1 MQYLKFGKYEIPLSC
16 ITGLSYSKQ
25 GNIVDTSNLSCR
37 CLGINNVQVQLQIT
51 ISPSTCYDIAAG
63 AAQSTTTDF
72 IAFAREMSQV
82 RPSKTEKPAKIYLGN
97 DILLPQLEFMLI
109 STNITY
115 QSDRL
120 GKLQEMQLSWTLSAS
135 RVVKEENRNTEL
147 LTKQPELLPK
157 VTLYCDGKSIEC
169 KQDISIANLHL
180 SGFRGTIELFLAD
193 TYTEVDRDAWLA
205 QVNNSKTSYFEIEH
219 YGKFYIL
226 SSNIVYDNW
235 LSFDLTKFNKHWY
248 KKQTKTF
255 IADPSSPKVF
265 TLKDIFSDCDDNVV
279 VKSKAK
285 VRYFKYDD
293 TPYNVL
299 KSLQDDL
306 GYNIGLQG
314 DDIILYDTP
323 DKIGKGDITYDYV
336 LDGDT
341 LTMPITKCIVRD
353 DRAEYIAGNDD
364 GETYYVY
371 TNASVTQDAAN
382 AVLKYVNFNQNMITL
397 SIPYEPRIRIGSIIN
412 VNIGDTRSRQTAGND
427 EILKCVCTEYDID
440 FLSNSMQI
448 ELHYVERTT

>member
-16 ITGLSYSKQ
+16 INGLSYSKQ
-25 GNIVDTSNLSCR
+25 GNIVDSSNLSCR
-37 CLGINNVQVQLQIT
+37 CLGINNVQVQLQIA
-51 ISPSTCYDIAAG
+51 INPSTCYDR
-63 AAQSTTTDF
+63 DF
-72 IAFAREMSQV
+72 IKFAREMSQV

-147 LTKQPELLPK
+147 LTNNELIMPK

-169 KQDISIANLHL
+169 KQDISIANLRL

-193 TYTEVDRDAWLA
+193 TYTEIDRDAWLNR
-205 QVNNSKTSYFEIEH
+205 VNNSKTSYFEIEH

-299 KSLQDDL
+299 KALQDDL

-341 LTMPITKCIVRD
+341 LTTPITKCIIRD

-397 SIPYEPRIRIGSIIN
+397 SIPYESRIRIGSIIDI
-412 VNIGDTRSRQTAGND
+412 NIGND
-427 EILKCVCTEYDID
+427 VILHCVCTEYDID

>member
-25 GNIVDTSNLSCR
+25 GNIVDSSNLSCR

-147 LTKQPELLPK
+147 LTNNELIMPK
-157 VTLYCDGKSIEC
+157 VTLHCDGKSIEC

-265 TLKDIFSDCDDNVV
+265 TLKDIFSDCDDIK

-285 VRYFKYDD
+285 VRYFKYDN

-341 LTMPITKCIVRD
+341 MTKPITKCIVRD

-371 TNASVTQDAAN
+371 TNASITQEAAN

-427 EILKCVCTEYDID
+427 EILNCVCTEYDID

-448 ELHYVERTT
+448 ELHYVER

>member
-16 ITGLSYSKQ
+16 INGLSYSKQ
-25 GNIVDTSNLSCR
+25 GNIVDSSNLSCR
-37 CLGINNVQVQLQIT
+37 CLGINNVQVQLQIA
-51 ISPSTCYDIAAG
+51 INPSTCYDR
-63 AAQSTTTDF
+63 DF
-72 IAFAREMSQV
+72 IAFARDMSQV

-97 DILLPQLEFMLI
+97 DILLPQLEFMLV

-147 LTKQPELLPK
+147 LTNNELIMPK
-157 VTLYCDGKSIEC
+157 VTLYCDDKSIEC
-169 KQDISIANLHL
+169 KQDISIANLRL

-193 TYTEVDRDAWLA
+193 TYTEIDRDAWLNK
-205 QVNNSKTSYFEIEH
+205 VNNSKTSYFEIEH

-255 IADPSSPKVF
+255 IADPGSPKVF
-265 TLKDIFSDCDDNVV
+265 TLKDIFSDCDDIK

-323 DKIGKGDITYDYV
+323 NKIGKGDITYDYV

-341 LTMPITKCIVRD
+341 LTTPITKCIIRD

-412 VNIGDTRSRQTAGND
+412 INIGND
-427 EILKCVCTEYDID
+427 VILHCVCTEYDID

-448 ELHYVERTT
+448 ELHYVER

>member
-16 ITGLSYSKQ
+16 ISGLSYSKQ
-25 GNIVDTSNLSCR
+25 GNIVDSSNLSCR
-37 CLGINNVQVQLQIT
+37 CIGINNVQVQLQII
-51 ISPSTCYDIAAG
+51 ISPSTCYDM
-63 AAQSTTTDF
+63 DF
-72 IAFAREMSQV
+72 IEFAREMSQV

-147 LTKQPELLPK
+147 LTNNELIMPK
-157 VTLYCDGKSIEC
+157 VTLHCDGKSIEC

-193 TYTEVDRDAWLA
+193 TYTDVDRDAWLDR
-205 QVNNSKTSYFEIEH
+205 VNNSKMSYFEIEH

-265 TLKDIFSDCDDNVV
+265 TLKDIFSDCDDIK
-279 VKSKAK
+279 VKSRAK
-285 VRYFKYDD
+285 VQYFKYDD

-341 LTMPITKCIVRD
+341 LTTPITKCIVRD

-412 VNIGDTRSRQTAGND
+412 VNVGND
-427 EILKCVCTEYDID
+427 EILNCVCTEYDID

-448 ELHYVERTT
+448 ELHYVER

>member
-25 GNIVDTSNLSCR
+25 GNIVDSSNLSCR

-72 IAFAREMSQV
+72 IEFARMMSQV
-82 RPSKTEKPAKIYLGN
+82 RPSKTEKPEKIYLGN

-193 TYTEVDRDAWLA
+193 TYTEVDRDAWLN

-255 IADPSSPKVF
+255 IADPNSPKVF

-279 VKSKAK
+279 VKSRAK

-306 GYNIGLQG
+306 GYNIGVSE
-314 DDIILYDTP
+314 DTIILYDTP

-341 LTMPITKCIVRD
+341 MTMPVTKCIIRD

-412 VNIGDTRSRQTAGND
+412 VNIGND
-427 EILKCVCTEYDID
+427 EVLNCVCTEYDID

>member
-16 ITGLSYSKQ
+16 ISGLSYSKQ

-37 CLGINNVQVQLQIT
+37 CIGINNVQVQLQII
-51 ISPSTCYDIAAG
+51 ISPSTCYDM
-63 AAQSTTTDF
+63 DF
-72 IAFAREMSQV
+72 IEFARTMSQV

-147 LTKQPELLPK
+147 LTNNELIMPK
-157 VTLYCDGKSIEC
+157 VTLHCDGKSIEC

-265 TLKDIFSDCDDNVV
+265 TLKDIFSDCDDIK

-285 VRYFKYDD
+285 VQYFKYDD

-323 DKIGKGDITYDYV
+323 VKIGKGDITYDYV

-341 LTMPITKCIVRD
+341 LTTPVTKCIIRD

-371 TNASVTQDAAN
+371 TNASVTQEAAN

-412 VNIGDTRSRQTAGND
+412 VNIGND
-427 EILKCVCTEYDID
+427 EILNCVCTEYDID

-448 ELHYVERTT
+448 ELHYVER

>member
-16 ITGLSYSKQ
+16 INGLSYSKQ

-37 CLGINNVQVQLQIT
+37 CLGINNVQVQLQIA
-51 ISPSTCYDIAAG
+51 INPSTCYDR
-63 AAQSTTTDF
+63 DF
-72 IAFAREMSQV
+72 IAFARDMSQV

-157 VTLYCDGKSIEC
+157 VTLHCDGKSIEC
-169 KQDISIANLHL
+169 KQDISIANLRL
-180 SGFRGTIELFLAD
+180 SGFRGKIELFLAD
-193 TYTEVDRDAWLA
+193 TYTEVDRDAWLNR
-205 QVNNSKTSYFEIEH
+205 VNNSKTSYFEIEH

-255 IADPSSPKVF
+255 IADPGSPKVF
-265 TLKDIFSDCDDNVV
+265 TLKDIFSDCDDIK

-285 VRYFKYDD
+285 IRYFKYDD

-341 LTMPITKCIVRD
+341 LTTPITKCIIRD

-397 SIPYEPRIRIGSIIN
+397 SMPYESRIRIGSIIS
-412 VNIGDTRSRQTAGND
+412 VNIGNDTVLN
-427 EILKCVCTEYDID
+427 CVCTEYDID

-448 ELHYVERTT
+448 ELHYVER

>member
-25 GNIVDTSNLSCR
+25 GNIVDSSNLSCR

-63 AAQSTTTDF
+63 AAQSTTADF
-72 IAFAREMSQV
+72 IEFARMMSQV
-82 RPSKTEKPAKIYLGN
+82 RPSKTEKPAKIQIGN
-97 DILLPQLEFMLI
+97 DLLLPQLEFMLI

-157 VTLYCDGKSIEC
+157 VILHCDGKSIEC

-265 TLKDIFSDCDDNVV
+265 TLKDIFSDCDDIK

-341 LTMPITKCIVRD
+341 MTTPITKCIIRD

-427 EILKCVCTEYDID
+427 EILNCVCTEYDID

-448 ELHYVERTT
+448 ELHYVER

>member
-51 ISPSTCYDIAAG
+51 ISPSTCYDM
-63 AAQSTTTDF
+63 DF
-72 IAFAREMSQV
+72 IEFAREMSQV

-135 RVVKEENRNTEL
+135 RVAKEENRNTEL
-147 LTKQPELLPK
+147 LTNNELIMPK
-157 VTLYCDGKSIEC
+157 VTLHCDGKSIEC

-193 TYTEVDRDAWLA
+193 TYTEADRDAWLA

-255 IADPSSPKVF
+255 IADPNSPKVF
-265 TLKDIFSDCDDNVV
+265 TLKDIFSDCDDIK
-279 VKSKAK
+279 VKSRAK

-341 LTMPITKCIVRD
+341 MTKPITKCIVRD

-371 TNASVTQDAAN
+371 TNASITQEAAN

-412 VNIGDTRSRQTAGND
+412 VNIGND

-448 ELHYVERTT
+448 ELHYVER

>member
-16 ITGLSYSKQ
+16 ISGLSYSKQ
-25 GNIVDTSNLSCR
+25 GNIVDSSNLSCR
-37 CLGINNVQVQLQIT
+37 CIGINNVQVQLQIV
-51 ISPSTCYDIAAG
+51 ISPSTCYDMN
-63 AAQSTTTDF
+63 F
-72 IAFAREMSQV
+72 IEFARTMSQV

-147 LTKQPELLPK
+147 LTNNELIMPK
-157 VTLYCDGKSIEC
+157 VALHCDGKSIEC
-169 KQDISIANLHL
+169 KQDISIANLRL

-226 SSNIVYDNW
+226 SSNIIYDNW

-265 TLKDIFSDCDDNVV
+265 TLKDIFSDCDDIK
-279 VKSKAK
+279 VKSRAK

-323 DKIGKGDITYDYV
+323 NKIGKGDITYDYV

-341 LTMPITKCIVRD
+341 LTTPITKCIVRD

-412 VNIGDTRSRQTAGND
+412 VNIGND

-448 ELHYVERTT
+448 ELHYVER

>member
-16 ITGLSYSKQ
+16 ISGLSYSKQ
-25 GNIVDTSNLSCR
+25 GNIVDSSNLSCR
-37 CLGINNVQVQLQIT
+37 CIGINNVQVQLQIT
-51 ISPSTCYDIAAG
+51 ISPSTCYDM
-63 AAQSTTTDF
+63 DF

-82 RPSKTEKPAKIYLGN
+82 RPSKTEQPAKIYLGN

-147 LTKQPELLPK
+147 LTNNELIMPK
-157 VTLYCDGKSIEC
+157 VTLHCDGKSIEC
-169 KQDISIANLHL
+169 KQDISIANLRL

-193 TYTEVDRDAWLA
+193 TYTEVDRDAWLNR
-205 QVNNSKTSYFEIEH
+205 VNNSKTSYFEIEH

-255 IADPSSPKVF
+255 IADPNSQKVF
-265 TLKDIFSDCDDNVV
+265 TLNDIFSDCDDIK
-279 VKSKAK
+279 VKSRAR
-285 VRYFKYDD
+285 VQYFKYDD

-323 DKIGKGDITYDYV
+323 NKIGKGDITYDYV

-341 LTMPITKCIVRD
+341 LTTPITKCIIRD

-371 TNASVTQDAAN
+371 TNASITQEAAN

-412 VNIGDTRSRQTAGND
+412 VNIGND
-427 EILKCVCTEYDID
+427 EILNCVCTEYDID

-448 ELHYVERTT
+448 ELHYVER

>member
-16 ITGLSYSKQ
+16 INGLSYSKQ
-25 GNIVDTSNLSCR
+25 GNIVDSSNLSCR
-37 CLGINNVQVQLQIT
+37 CLGINNVQVQLQIA
-51 ISPSTCYDIAAG
+51 INPSTCYDM
-63 AAQSTTTDF
+63 DF
-72 IAFAREMSQV
+72 IEFARMMSQV

-147 LTKQPELLPK
+147 LTNNELIMPK
-157 VTLYCDGKSIEC
+157 VTLHCDGKSIEC
-169 KQDISIANLHL
+169 KQDISIANLRL

-193 TYTEVDRDAWLA
+193 TYTDVDRDAWLNK
-205 QVNNSKTSYFEIEH
+205 VNNSKLSYFEIEH

-255 IADPSSPKVF
+255 IADPSSSKVF
-265 TLKDIFSDCDDNVV
+265 TLKDIFSDCDDIK

-323 DKIGKGDITYDYV
+323 DKIGKGDITYDYI

-341 LTMPITKCIVRD
+341 LTTPITKCIIRD

-371 TNASVTQDAAN
+371 TNASITQDAAN

-412 VNIGDTRSRQTAGND
+412 VNIGND
-427 EILKCVCTEYDID
+427 EVLNCVCTEYDID

-448 ELHYVERTT
+448 ELHYTER

>member
-16 ITGLSYSKQ
+16 ISGLSYSKQ
-25 GNIVDTSNLSCR
+25 GNIVDSSNLSCR
-37 CLGINNVQVQLQIT
+37 CIGINNVQVQLQIT
-51 ISPSTCYDIAAG
+51 ISPSTCYDM
-63 AAQSTTTDF
+63 DF
-72 IAFAREMSQV
+72 IEFAREMSQV

-97 DILLPQLEFMLI
+97 DILVPQLEFMLI

-147 LTKQPELLPK
+147 LTNNELIMPK
-157 VTLYCDGKSIEC
+157 VTLHCDGKSIEC

-193 TYTEVDRDAWLA
+193 TYTEVDRDAWLNR
-205 QVNNSKTSYFEIEH
+205 VNNSKTSYFEIEH

-255 IADPSSPKVF
+255 ITDPSSPKVF
-265 TLKDIFSDCDDNVV
+265 TLKDIFSDCDDIK
-279 VKSKAK
+279 VKSRAK
-285 VRYFKYDD
+285 VQYFKYDD

-341 LTMPITKCIVRD
+341 LTTPITKCIVRD

-412 VNIGDTRSRQTAGND
+412 VNIGND
-427 EILKCVCTEYDID
+427 EVLNCVCTEYDID

-448 ELHYVERTT
+448 ELHYTER